1 MQADLPKTIND
12 AVKILAYNDYF
23 WVSGSKSLKG
33 NVRPHPK
40 DYQTIHSLAEAQYAW
55 TEKQAKLAVVILKRY
70 LTKFQAHGL
79 DIKHLLDNP
88 QYDSPFRVINFE
100 KSIEKF
106 TDTDEEDKIE
116 MRFPYNK
123 KIIQLI
129 RMLKDKRSLP
139 IGYAKYDGESK
150 KWTFKQTDVTTY
162 YLTLIAIRYDFKFVD
177 HSLLDDYYKVKKEIL
192 SYKKPSA
199 NLVNTKLVLN
209 NGSESLQQYWDEH
222 IKNLTLI
229 QQVDTFK
236 NLGLRTSGIKIKS
249 WSGLGGRI
257 AKVQSNRMWINKT
270 EFTKNQVLNALLEL
284 NCFPL
289 LVPVTGDPYTNED
302 AQEWQEWINV
312 FERHGIENKNLAFG
326 FDMKEP
332 VRPGTQESRLTEKY
346 TDNMEETK
354 FQTLVEL
361 WQMSKQFKYVDKE
374 TKILFVRNRI
384 PKTLIRSG
392 VKPKAS
398 LIAFGG
404 GYYATGT
411 DNLKRYLDS
420 LPKTLY
426 YNDHRPSIYDW
437 HDNLIIKL

>member
-1 MQADLPKTIND
+1 MAD
-12 AVKILAYNDYF
+12 
-23 WVSGSKSLKG
+23 
-33 NVRPHPK
+33 
-40 DYQTIHSLAEAQYAW
+40 
-55 TEKQAKLAVVILKRY
+55 
-70 LTKFQAHGL
+70 
-79 DIKHLLDNP
+79 
-88 QYDSPFRVINFE
+88 
-100 KSIEKF
+100 
-106 TDTDEEDKIE
+106 
-116 MRFPYNK
+116 K
-123 KIIQLI
+123 KII
-129 RMLKDKRSLP
+129 
-139 IGYAKYDGESK
+139 SK
-150 KWTFKQTDVTTY
+150 
-162 YLTLIAIRYDFKFVD
+162 
-177 HSLLDDYYKVKKEIL
+177 E
-192 SYKKPSA
+192 
-199 NLVNTKLVLN
+199 KLVLN

-420 LPKTLY
+420 LPKILY
-426 YNDHRPSIYDW
+426 YNDHRPSSYDW